1 MFSMNVK
8 GGRCECCQGTGI
20 QKIELNYL
28 PSAYITCPKCNGQ
41 RYNDEILSV
50 TYQGKTIRDVL
61 EITISEIIVIFR
73 DTKKVYSVLNSM
85 IELGLGYLTLG
96 QMSMNLSG
104 GEAQRIKLAK
114 ALGVL
119 SGGQSLY
126 ILDEPTSG
134 LNETDIEKFQNVL
147 FSLQKKGETILIIE
161 HNLEFVAKVA
171 DYIIDFGVHGG
182 NSGGKIVAQGDPRDV
197 FAQKNSS
204 LYKLD
209 K

>member
-1 MFSMNVK
+1 
-8 GGRCECCQGTGI
+8 
-20 QKIELNYL
+20 
-28 PSAYITCPKCNGQ
+28 
-41 RYNDEILSV
+41 
-50 TYQGKTIRDVL
+50 
-61 EITISEIIVIFR
+61 
-73 DTKKVYSVLNSM
+73 M

-119 SGGQSLY
+119 SGGKSFY

-134 LNETDIEKFQNVL
+134 LNEIDIIKFEHVL
-147 FSLQKKGETILIIE
+147 FSLQEKGETILIIE
-161 HNLEFVAKVA
+161 HNLEFIARVA
-171 DYIIDFGVHGG
+171 DYIIDFGVYGG
-182 NSGGKIVAQGDPRDV
+182 NSGGKIVAQGNPKDV
-197 FAQKNSS
+197 FSQKASS

>member
-1 MFSMNVK
+1 M
-8 GGRCECCQGTGI
+8 E
-20 QKIELNYL
+20 
-28 PSAYITCPKCNGQ
+28 
-41 RYNDEILSV
+41 
-50 TYQGKTIRDVL
+50 YQTDVL
-61 EITISEIIVIFR
+61 EITISEIIEIFR

-114 ALGVL
+114 ALGGL

-134 LNETDIEKFQNVL
+134 LNEIDIAKFENVL
-147 FSLQKKGETILIIE
+147 FSLQEKGETILIIE

-171 DYIIDFGVHGG
+171 DYIIDFGVYGG
-182 NSGGKIVAQGDPRDV
+182 NLGGKIVAQGEPKDV
-197 FAQKNSS
+197 FAKKTSS

>member
-1 MFSMNVK
+1 
-8 GGRCECCQGTGI
+8 
-20 QKIELNYL
+20 
-28 PSAYITCPKCNGQ
+28 
-41 RYNDEILSV
+41 
-50 TYQGKTIRDVL
+50 
-61 EITISEIIVIFR
+61 
-73 DTKKVYSVLNSM
+73 M

-134 LNETDIEKFQNVL
+134 LNEIDIAKFQNVL

-171 DYIIDFGVHGG
+171 DYIIDFGVYGG
-182 NSGGKIVAQGDPRDV
+182 NSGGKIVAQGDPKDV
-197 FAQKNSS
+197 FASKTSS